1 MNLDDN
7 ILDYQDD
14 NSLKRRRGKQF
25 GIIAM
30 FLCIASIFIFFVSF
44 FLIGYFG
51 SGYWGFL
58 PFPFV
63 VVGFTFGVIG
73 KKISKSIG
81 AGNGFALSS
90 LIMGPIIFGYGFII
104 MLTVVDELSKDNFY
118 DEVNYD
124 IYEDSN
130 YGSGDDFNWEDY

>member
-7 ILDYQDD
+7 ILDHQDD
-14 NSLKRRRGKQF
+14 HSLKRRKGKQF
-25 GIIAM
+25 GLIGM
-30 FLCIASIFIFFVSF
+30 FLCIASIFIFFGAF

-51 SGYWGFL
+51 SSYWGFL

-63 VVGFTFGVIG
+63 VAGFAFGIIG
-73 KKISKSIG
+73 KRISKSVG

-90 LIMGPIIFGYGFII
+90 LIMGPIILGYGCII
-104 MLTVVDELSKDNFY
+104 MLTVVDELAGDNFY

-124 IYEDSN
+124 LYEDSG
-130 YGSGDDFNWEDY
+130 YGDGDEFNWEDY